1 VHRHKVRR
9 LLFEAWR
16 VQKNTLLPFIPNQQ
30 QLHVF
35 VLCTSATMPS
45 QEQVNAAMQAGI
57 ERLGKSISSQPPLT
71 PPE

>member
-1 VHRHKVRR
+1 
-9 LLFEAWR
+9 
-16 VQKNTLLPFIPNQQ
+16 
-30 QLHVF
+30 
-35 VLCTSATMPS
+35 MPS